1 MSNTTTRLLAIGG
14 AIVVAAVAVVLGVPS
29 ILNALGFHPD
39 YTGPRY
45 ELPGG
50 RALIITTSHDQLG
63 DGGAETGVAASEFTA
78 PYYEFVDHGLEVD
91 IASIE
96 GGPVPIDP
104 LTMSWFIRH
113 HYDDR
118 YLGDAELQAKV
129 AESLRVD
136 DVDFTDYDVIFLAGG
151 WGASY
156 DLAQS
161 PVLGDKISEAWAA
174 DKVVGGVCHGPLG
187 LLKATDEDGRP
198 LVEGRKVTAVTDKQ
212 VRELGISVTP
222 MHPEHEL
229 REAGAQFEG
238 ATAFQDFFANHV
250 VVDDRLVTG
259 QNQNAGAEVAHR
271 MIQVAGGS
279 PK

>member
-1 MSNTTTRLLAIGG
+1 MSNTTRLSALLGVLIVAIL
-14 AIVVAAVAVVLGVPS
+14 VVVLGLPS
-29 ILNALGFHPD
+29 LLHALGFHPD
-39 YTGPRY
+39 YAGPRY
-45 ELPGG
+45 ALSGG
-50 RALIITTSHDQLG
+50 RALIVTTSHDQLG
-63 DGGAETGVAASEFTA
+63 EGGAETGVAASEFTA
-78 PYYEFVDHGLEVD
+78 PYYEFVDNGLEVD
-91 IASIE
+91 LASIE
-96 GGPVPIDP
+96 GGPIPIDP
-104 LTMSWFIRH
+104 LTLNWFIRH

-118 YLGDAELQAKV
+118 YLADAELQAKV
-129 AESLRVD
+129 ADSLRVD

-187 LLKATDEDGRP
+187 LLQAEDEQGRP
-198 LVEGRKVTAVTDKQ
+198 LVEGRRITAVTDKQ

-229 REAGAQFEG
+229 REAGAKFEG